1 MRAEYPRC
9 FQKGVIMEKKR
20 TLLYDRHVQQGANMA
35 VFGGYEMPL
44 WYPSGA
50 KTEHLIVLTA
60 AGMFDTSH
68 MAVVKISGPGAS
80 DLLQVYFTRDLN
92 ACMGTAEK
100 PLKPGRCVYGLY
112 LDEKA
117 RVIDDTIVYRLEK
130 ENYLAV
136 VNAGMGAKVA
146 AHLSANKGKL
156 EAEVRDLTDKV
167 GKLDVQGPASA
178 KILSRILGNPEKI
191 FENMPYFSFKG
202 HFDTASRLSEE
213 VRLSDGTA
221 ILLSRTGYTGEFG
234 FEIFISPE
242 HLVRLWDM
250 ILEAGKPF
258 GLISCGLAARDSLR
272 AGAVLPLSHQ
282 DIGHWLFLNTPWSFA
297 LPFNKNQTG
306 FTKSFIGD
314 RSLRNASNAEFT
326 YPFVG
331 NDLRKISLPA
341 AVTDPEGNEIGT
353 VLTCVSD
360 MGIGQHDGRI
370 YSIASPDR
378 PEGFVP
384 KGLSC
389 GFVKVS
395 KALNIGQ
402 ALVLKDSRRK
412 IEVQITADIRPD
424 RTARLPMR
432 HFL

>member
-1 MRAEYPRC
+1 MSYM
-9 FQKGVIMEKKR
+9 GGMMETKQ
-20 TLLYDRHVQQGANMA
+20 TLLYDRHLARGANTA

-50 KTEHLIVLTA
+50 KQEHLIVLTA
-60 AGMFDTSH
+60 AGLFDTSH
-68 MAVVKISGPGAS
+68 MAIVKIKGPGAF
-80 DLLQVYFTRDLN
+80 DLLQRCFSRDLN
-92 ACMGTAEK
+92 ACMGADRK
-100 PLKPGRCVYGLY
+100 PLEFGRAVYGVY
-112 LDEKA
+112 LDENA
-117 RVIDDTIVYRLEK
+117 RVIDDTIVYFLEK
-130 ENYLAV
+130 DHYLAI
-136 VNAGMGAKVA
+136 VNAGMGASVA
-146 AHLSANKGKL
+146 AHLSANKGAL
-156 EAEVRDLTDKV
+156 EVEIGDLTDKA
-167 GKLDVQGPASA
+167 GKLDIQGPESA
-178 KILSRILGNPEKI
+178 KILSKILMNPEKV

-202 HFDTASRLSEE
+202 HFDSESPLANA
-213 VRLSDGTA
+213 VRLGDGTP
-221 ILLSRTGYTGEFG
+221 ILLSRSGYTGEFG

-250 ILEAGKPF
+250 ILEQGKSF

-297 LPFNKNQTG
+297 LPFNKNHTG

-314 RSLRNASNAEFT
+314 RSLRSASNAEFT

-341 AVTDPEGNEIGT
+341 VVTDPEGNEIGT

-360 MGIGQHDGRI
+360 MGIGRHEGRI
-370 YSIASPDR
+370 YSIASPDK
-378 PEGFVP
+378 PDGFVP

-389 GFVKVS
+389 GFVKVT

-402 ALVLKDSRRK
+402 TLILKDSRRK

-424 RTARLPMR
+424 RTARNKMGSDYEV
-432 HFL
+432 